1 MEAPGTSV
9 LSSIPG
15 TTRTLSSAP
24 TRSASSRPSVLSRS
38 VRAITRTPW
47 ACARRTTSP
56 GHRRPAEMVLW
67 RWRSSECMQ
76 GRLAPGA
83 VSAISKTR
91 DGYGRLALEEARPHQ
106 PRTRLT
112 ACGQDGACTHH
123 TERTQN
129 RRVSARPSRR
139 MLASGPR
146 LASVVDSAR
155 LPDHGDLLLAGVL
168 ERLLDLLHDVAREPH
183 RLE

>member
-24 TRSASSRPSVLSRS
+24 TRSASSRPSVLSWS

-56 GHRRPAEMVLW
+56 GRRRPSEMGLW

-76 GRLAPGA
+76 GRLSPGA

-123 TERTQN
+123 TERAQQKAHLAPCLDGYRFLDTLEADGIN
-129 RRVSARPSRR
+129 IERLETPHVVLLA
-139 MLASGPR
+139 LASG
-146 LASVVDSAR
+146 
-155 LPDHGDLLLAGVL
+155 AGT
-168 ERLLDLLHDVAREPH
+168 RAG
-183 RLE
+183 